1 MKSRFELPLSLIVF
15 QYYWLGLSDLG
26 EAGSWTWQH
35 SWSQP
40 AYTHWAEGEPD
51 GGGQA
56 GDIVTRAGYGEG
68 PSSVGVPISQNLL
81 WVNPPRLAE
90 VS

>member
-15 QYYWLGLSDLG
+15 QYYWLGLADLG

-56 GDIVTRAGYGEG
+56 GDIVTRAGYE
-68 PSSVGVPISQNLL
+68 PSAKVLVALVSQFHKTYCGLTRR
-81 WVNPPRLAE
+81 V
-90 VS
+90 

>member
-26 EAGSWTWQH
+26 EAGTWTWQH

-56 GDIVTRAGYGEG
+56 GDIVTRAGYEHSRSLKSHNHGEG
-68 PSSVGVPISQNLL
+68 L
-81 WVNPPRLAE
+81 
-90 VS
+90 

>member
-1 MKSRFELPLSLIVF
+1 MIIKYKSALSLSMF

-26 EAGSWTWQH
+26 EAGTWTWQH

-56 GDIVTRAGYGEG
+56 GRHSD
-68 PSSVGVPISQNLL
+68 
-81 WVNPPRLAE
+81 
-90 VS
+90 

>member
-26 EAGSWTWQH
+26 EAGTWTWQH

-56 GDIVTRAGYGEG
+56 GDIVTRAGHKPSRSLKFHNHGEG
-68 PSSVGVPISQNLL
+68 HYKGLL
-81 WVNPPRLAE
+81 QYE
-90 VS
+90 STY